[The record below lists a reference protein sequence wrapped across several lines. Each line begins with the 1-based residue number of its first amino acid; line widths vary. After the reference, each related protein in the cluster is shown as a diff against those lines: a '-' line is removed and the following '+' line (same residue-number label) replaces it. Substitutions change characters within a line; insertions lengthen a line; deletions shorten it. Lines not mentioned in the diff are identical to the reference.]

1 MNTSVEQL
9 AREFSDALK
18 SQLSEDEMRE
28 IVRRNRTETAPR
40 ICHTH
45 DFCDT
50 NAVLLEVFNR
60 HGMDVADEGGLDR
73 WGRLW
78 DEAWDKAKAEEFWI
92 G

>member
-1 MNTSVEQL
+1 MNVTVEIL
-9 AREFSDALK
+9 AKEFSEALK

-28 IVRRNRTETAPR
+28 IVQRNRAETHPR

-50 NAVLLEVFNR
+50 NMVLLKVFKR
-60 HGMDVADEGGLDR
+60 HGMDVADEGGTER

-78 DEAWDKAKAEEFWI
+78 DDAWNKAKSAEFWVS
-92 G
+92 